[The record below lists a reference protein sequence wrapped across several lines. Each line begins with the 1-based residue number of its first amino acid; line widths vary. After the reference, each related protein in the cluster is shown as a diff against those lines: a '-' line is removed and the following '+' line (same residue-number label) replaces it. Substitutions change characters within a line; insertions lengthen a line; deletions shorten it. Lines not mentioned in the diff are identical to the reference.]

1 MGARYFDLKNHSK
14 ADGYK
19 TFIHAKS
26 ENLDLHYHEYYEV
39 FLTETDGIV
48 HVINGVEEVLS
59 AGSLVFV
66 RPSDTHKLYFE
77 NDFCYINFNFSATIF
92 ERLMEYLDDD
102 TLRHN
107 LLSPQ
112 NSPVA
117 VLNEPE
123 REKLH
128 EKIRRVGLLQEM
140 NDKDGALY
148 MRRTLLDILITY
160 FAEMKNEEKN
170 EMPYW
175 LQYTLR
181 QMQKPVNFEK
191 GIPRM
196 VEISGKTLTHLG
208 RSMQKYKGMKPTEY
222 INRIRVQYVASM
234 LVHSDMTILDIAMES
249 GFQSEAHFYKLFSE
263 YMGMSP
269 KQYRER
275 YKN

>member
-1 MGARYFDLKNHSK
+1 MGARFFDLKAHSQ
-14 ADGYK
+14 ACGYK
-19 TFIHAKS
+19 TFIHVKS
-26 ENLDLHYHEYYEV
+26 ENLDLHYHDYYEV

-48 HVINGVEEVLS
+48 HVINEVEEVLP

-66 RPSDTHKLYFE
+66 RPADTHKLYYSG
-77 NDFCYINFNFSATIF
+77 DFRYINLNFSAGIF
-92 ERLMEYLDDD
+92 SRLMEYLDDD
-102 TLRHN
+102 TLRRN
-107 LLSPQ
+107 LLDPV

-117 VLNEPE
+117 VLNESE

-160 FAEMKNEEKN
+160 FADVQNEEHG
-170 EMPYW
+170 EMPGW
-175 LQYTLR
+175 LHYTLR
-181 QMQKPVNFEK
+181 QMQKPANFEE

-222 INRIRVQYVASM
+222 INRLRIQYVASM
-234 LVHSDMTILDIAMES
+234 LMHSDMTILDIAMES